1 MRNENKNIKHEKWK
15 IKKDQRN
22 VKSKSKNK
30 CKILKKRN
38 KYEINNFQNNHQFKG
53 SQEIDHGC

>member
-1 MRNENKNIKHEKWK
+1 MKNEKRK
-15 IKKDQRN
+15 IKRDQRN

-30 CKILKKRN
+30 YKILKKRN
-38 KYEINNFQNNHQFKG
+38 EYEINNFQNNHQFKG

>member
-1 MRNENKNIKHEKWK
+1 MKNEKRKMKR
-15 IKKDQRN
+15 DQRN
-22 VKSKSKNK
+22 VRSKSKNK

-38 KYEINNFQNNHQFKG
+38 EYEINNFQNNHQFKG